1 MPHCISHRGYARYL
15 LALTLALLCIA
26 PSRVAFADVADTVN
40 AVRREG
46 CGRNKGV
53 RTPLREQRALSAAAK
68 RLSRGDS
75 LEDALM
81 RANYRAKQSAS
92 LRLRGNLNDKSIAN
106 SLRSQFCA
114 QLTEPT
120 FREVGI
126 FKSGDELWMIVAM
139 PFVTPSQR
147 DAQEVSRRIL
157 EITNEARARG
167 QRCGG
172 KAYPPAPPLILN
184 DTLERA
190 ARAHSRDLAA
200 HSALSHTGS
209 DGSTPAERATRA
221 GYKWRV
227 VGENVA
233 AGPMSAD
240 EVTNGWIASP
250 QHCVNIMDP
259 RFTEMAAA
267 FTVDP
272 KSRSVIYWA
281 QMFGLPR

>member
-1 MPHCISHRGYARYL
+1 MPHLIPCSGPARYL
-15 LALTLALLCIA
+15 LALALALLFIV
-26 PSRVAFADVADTVN
+26 PSPVAFADVAGTVN

-53 RTPLREQRALSAAAK
+53 RAPLREQRALSAAAR

-106 SLRSQFCA
+106 SLRAQFC
-114 QLTEPT
+114 QQVTEPA
-120 FREVGI
+120 FRDVGV
-126 FKSGDELWMIVAM
+126 FKNGDELWMIVAM
-139 PFVTPSQR
+139 PFVTPSPR
-147 DAQEVSRRIL
+147 DAKEVSRRIL
-157 EITNEARARG
+157 EITNQTRARG
-167 QRCGG
+167 QSCGG
-172 KAYPPAPPLILN
+172 KSYPPVPPLTLN

-190 ARAHSRDLAA
+190 ALAHSRDLAS
-200 HSALSHTGS
+200 HSTLSHTGS
-209 DGSTPAERATRA
+209 DGSTPADRATRA
-221 GYKWRV
+221 GYRWRV

-250 QHCVNIMDP
+250 NHCVNIMDP

-272 KSRSVIYWA
+272 KSKSVIYWA